1 MDSSNLQ
8 HGAICAVGAGTLLI
22 ALCLA
27 LFLNRL
33 CPSSNPFRFPFLHP
47 PVFARHHRKGGLV
60 FLESPAP
67 YGGILSTRVVGIF
80 PRTSFPTAR
89 CLPAVASGAPLAP
102 LPCGQ
107 KLRFWLICLTAVGSF
122 VLQVWDSA
130 SSRLLADFHHRS
142 RIASVVPGKLLSIFM
157 ERSFLN

>member
-8 HGAICAVGAGTLLI
+8 DGAICGIGAITLPI

-33 CPSSNPFRFPFLHP
+33 CPSSNSYRFPFLHP

-60 FLESPAP
+60 SLESPAP
-67 YGGILSTRVVGIF
+67 YGGILTTRVVRIP
-80 PRTSFPTAR
+80 PRISSPSVR
-89 CLPAVASGAPLAP
+89 CLPAALFFGYVFPHHHGTLWTFSL
-102 LPCGQ
+102 
-107 KLRFWLICLTAVGSF
+107 
-122 VLQVWDSA
+122 SA
-130 SSRLLADFHHRS
+130 